1 MNDAKKTKTQLIEEL
16 AELRQQRKDRDPKKK
31 DEYQQFI
38 DQIQQEQKRL
48 SVLIDSVVD
57 EVWFCDAEGNLVLA
71 NRAALRGLGFETE
84 EDALKPMSNFLPK
97 LNIRNSN
104 DLYRAE
110 EDAPLLRSLRG
121 CDDHPDL
128 PHGG

>member
-16 AELRQQRKDRDPKKK
+16 AELRQQIKDRDPKKK

-38 DQIQQEQKRL
+38 AQIQQEQKRL

-57 EVWFCDAEGNLVLA
+57 EVWFCDAEGNPVLA

-84 EDALKPMSNFLPK
+84 EDALKPMSDFLPK

-104 DLYRAE
+104 DPFPRRGGCA
-110 EDAPLLRSLRG
+110 APALAKG
-121 CDDHPDL
+121 V
-128 PHGG
+128 